1 MLLQKEIDMNRDIVE
16 EHRQQFKNKTE
27 QDSPKEECLPQEQ
40 ILPRRAVLRG
50 ILAIGCS
57 LFVPAA
63 LFNSAT
69 AGAASAAPAE
79 VKKVPKASVHYQT
92 HPNGEKRC
100 GTCVNFIAASNTCK
114 RVEGPVSPNGWC
126 SLWAKKA

>member
-1 MLLQKEIDMNRDIVE
+1 MLLQKEIDMNKDIVE
-16 EHRQQFKNKTE
+16 EYSQQLNNKIE
-27 QDSPKEECLPQEQ
+27 QDTAEDCQRQEQ
-40 ILPRRAVLRG
+40 ILPRRVVLRG
-50 ILAIGCS
+50 IGAIACS
-57 LFVPAA
+57 LFVPLA
-63 LFNSAT
+63 LFNSA
-69 AGAASAAPAE
+69 SAAATSAAQAE

-126 SLWAKKA
+126 GLWTKKA